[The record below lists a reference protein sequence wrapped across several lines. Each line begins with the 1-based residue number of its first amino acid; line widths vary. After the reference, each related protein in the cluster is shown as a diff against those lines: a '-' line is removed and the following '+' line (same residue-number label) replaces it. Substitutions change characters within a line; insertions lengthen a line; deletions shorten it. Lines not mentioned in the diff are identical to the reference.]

1 MADKKLISYNED
13 ADVGLRLPLL
23 VRNEIELIAGTAGA
37 AGANNYLIWDAEDGW
52 PERPDNDLPTVWW
65 GGAAPGDAPA
75 DQRYGD
81 VWFPASGDGIPL
93 GPILEALQL
102 ITAAANTIPYFS
114 AAGVAGN
121 LALSTSTGLGT
132 SDTTLSTQKAV
143 KAYVDAAIAAL
154 AVTPDNPLGSGTAHT
169 VAAGHS
175 NRVNSITAATA
186 ATLTIPLNATTPL
199 PVGFTAEYLQ
209 DGAGQI
215 TVTKGNVSM
224 TFKSASG
231 LKTRAQNSVITVWQQ
246 AVDVWVIA
254 GDLTT

>member
-13 ADVGLRLPLL
+13 ADVGLRLPAL
-23 VRNEIELIAGTAGA
+23 VRAEIELIAGIAGA
-37 AGANNYLIWDAEDGW
+37 SGENHYLIFDDEDGW
-52 PERPDNDLPTVWW
+52 PARPDDDLPTIWW
-65 GGAAPGDAPA
+65 GGAAPADAPTEQA
-75 DQRYGD
+75 AGD
-81 VWFPASGDGIPL
+81 IWFPATGDGTPL
-93 GPILEALQL
+93 GPVLTALQL
-102 ITAAANTIPYFS
+102 ITASGGTIPYFVTN
-114 AAGVAGN
+114 GVAGN
-121 LALSTSTGLGT
+121 LTLSTNVALGT
-132 SDTTLSTQKAV
+132 SDTTLPSQKAI
-143 KAYVDAAIAAL
+143 KAYIDAAIAAL
-154 AVTPDNPLGSGTAHT
+154 AVTPDNPLGAGTAHT
-169 VAAGHS
+169 VAAGHA

-209 DGAGQI
+209 DAAGQI

-246 AVDVWVIA
+246 AIDVWVIS